1 MPPTSSSKA
10 SRLPLALF
18 ILTLGTFTIGTSEFV
33 IMGLLPEVAQSLSVT
48 IPAAGWLV
56 TGYALGIAIGAP
68 LIALAT
74 VRMPRKTSLLLL
86 MFVFLVGN
94 VLCALALNYGHL
106 MVARII
112 TSLGQG
118 AFFGIGAVVAAG
130 LVPEERRASAIAV
143 MFAGLTLANIVGV
156 PLGTSIGHWAGWR
169 VPFWV
174 IALMSLVALVGLWR
188 AIPFRADE
196 ERINVRSELQAL
208 KNAQIWMALATTI
221 VFLAAVF
228 TLFTYASA
236 MLSDITQM
244 SPNAVSV
251 SLLLIGLGMMVGS
264 IVGGRMAD
272 RSLSTALVVIAVGI
286 AVISL
291 ALRWT
296 SHNFYSAGIV
306 WFIWGIV
313 TFAPVPALQVSVMR
327 FGHAAPNL
335 VSTLNIAAFNVGIAL
350 GARVGGSVLDAGY
363 TLLDLPVAAAVLAGI
378 ALVGTIGTEFMAK
391 RTSTITAAS

>member
-1 MPPTSSSKA
+1 MPATPLSKA

-33 IMGLLPEVAQSLSVT
+33 IMGLLPDVAQNLGVT
-48 IPAAGWLV
+48 IPTAGWLV

-74 VRMPRKTSLLLL
+74 VRLARKTSLLLL
-86 MFVFLVGN
+86 MCVFLVGN

-106 MVARII
+106 MVARVI

-118 AFFGIGAVVAAG
+118 AFFGIGAVVAGG
-130 LVPEERRASAIAV
+130 LVSEERRASAIAV

-156 PLGTSIGHWAGWR
+156 PLGTSLGHWVGWR
-169 VPFWV
+169 MPFWV
-174 IALMSLVALVGLWR
+174 IALMSLIALMGLWQ
-188 AIPFRADE
+188 AIPFRPDE
-196 ERINVRSELQAL
+196 ERIDVLRELRAL
-208 KNAQIWMALATTI
+208 KSARIWMALATTI

-236 MLSDITQM
+236 MLSKVTGM
-244 SPNAVSV
+244 SPNAVSF

-264 IVGGRMAD
+264 MVGGRLAD
-272 RSLSTALVVIAVGI
+272 RSLSTALVAIAVGI

-291 ALRWT
+291 SLRWT
-296 SHNFYSAGIV
+296 SHNFYSAAIM
-306 WFIWGIV
+306 WFLWGIV

-363 TLLDLPVAAAVLAGI
+363 TLLDLPLAAAILAGI
-378 ALVGTIGTEFMAK
+378 ALVGTITTETMAK
-391 RTSTITAAS
+391 RTPAIISAS